1 MKHLNFFLFFLLV
14 MAFMNC
20 QKSTEP
26 IENDK
31 TPPGFQEDIPWPSLA
46 DSPWPIDHGDAQS
59 TGRSKYPGPA
69 NGSIGWSIDT
79 VSLNCGISLGEDG
92 SVYFSPHVVASK
104 SGLYKVSIEG
114 EVVWFYDT
122 GYSISNMTTPLI
134 TKDGTII
141 ACNGMR
147 GSVFAINPDGS
158 LKWEYEIGEL
168 ILQRGINIGKDGTI
182 YVIDSNKTLYAIS
195 PTGSLSWTLSLET
208 VEYNGI
214 QGTSF
219 SPDGNIL
226 YTRGKYNSL
235 IAVDINTKSIKWTFG
250 DRVDSGGATPVVDV
264 DGNIYILGI
273 PLESDGVKASLTAL
287 NSSGEIKWRYF
298 FGTSQDIVSYYAPTI
313 DKQGNIFFAHDS
325 LYSLN
330 YLGELN
336 WKKDMPHWCWGT
348 LTCDVGGT
356 LYIPVGPN
364 NSTSQ
369 VLSYNQ
375 DGDLIWESEIMDGSC
390 GESMALGSGYLV
402 LPTHNSKGVYLAN

>member
-1 MKHLNFFLFFLLV
+1 MKCVNYVILTILV
-14 MAFMNC
+14 MFC
-20 QKSTEP
+20 TSCEKSTEP
-26 IENDK
+26 IGEDNP
-31 TPPGFQEDIPWPSLA
+31 PPGIQEDIPWPSLA
-46 DSPWPIDHGDAQS
+46 DSPWPMDHGDAQS
-59 TGRSKYPGPA
+59 TGRSKYPGPVT
-69 NGSIGWSIDT
+69 GSVAWSIDT

-92 SVYFSPHVVASK
+92 AVYFSPHVVASK

-122 GYSISNMTTPLI
+122 GYSISNMTTPMI

-208 VEYNGI
+208 VEYNSI

-219 SPDGNIL
+219 SPDGNTL

-250 DRVDSGGATPVVDV
+250 DREQSGGSTPVVNS
-264 DGNIYILGI
+264 DGEIFILGI
-273 PLESDGVKASLTAL
+273 PLESDGFKASLTAL
-287 NSSGEIKWRYF
+287 NSSGEIEWRYF

-313 DKQGNIFFAHDS
+313 DQQGNIFFAFDS

-336 WKKDMPHWCWGT
+336 WKKDLPHWCWGT
-348 LTCDVGGT
+348 LTCDVEGMV
-356 LYIPVGPN
+356 YIPVGPSN
-364 NSTSQ
+364 RTSQ

-375 DGDLIWESEIMDGSC
+375 DGDLIWVSEIMDGSC
-390 GESMALGSGYLV
+390 GESMALGIGYLV
-402 LPTHNSKGVYLAN
+402 LPTHNDRGVYLTN